1 MQRRIAAHHVAGRK
15 GPAGIDDRLLM
26 NVIFTDPQ
34 LAFVA
39 LTENEARAGGACG
52 SNGYIL
58 HVDF

>member
-1 MQRRIAAHHVAGRK
+1 
-15 GPAGIDDRLLM
+15 M

-52 SNGYIL
+52 SNGYLL